1 MTANAYLPDS
11 PRSKCGSWLACDD
24 ALKANIYPP
33 ETPRSNCGSWL
44 ACDGALKADTYL
56 PDTPTIQMWELACL
70 R

>member
-24 ALKANIYPP
+24 ALKAN
-33 ETPRSNCGSWL
+33 
-44 ACDGALKADTYL
+44 TYL
-56 PDTPTIQMWELACL
+56 PDTPTIPLWELACL